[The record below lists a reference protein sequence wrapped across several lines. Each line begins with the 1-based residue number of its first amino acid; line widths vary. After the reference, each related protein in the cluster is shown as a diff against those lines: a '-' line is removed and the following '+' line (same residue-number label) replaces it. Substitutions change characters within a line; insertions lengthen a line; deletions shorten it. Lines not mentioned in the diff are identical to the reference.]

1 MVEAGVFTEAL
12 IMTLTGITI
21 VFGVLVLL
29 SIILYLFPRIPEATR
44 AKTVEGRE
52 PRTSTQVSRVE
63 TPVSVQEVEEKKVEE
78 YSREELA
85 LVTAAINAFLEYK
98 SRKLGE
104 IELFKKFP
112 PFMRLLPLAGIKL
125 KAKLRVSYM
134 GSEREV
140 EVEEASLNHYLI
152 KIGAKTYEV
161 SLKLPETGERLVLE
175 LS

>member
-63 TPVSVQEVEEKKVEE
+63 TPVSVQEVEEKVEE